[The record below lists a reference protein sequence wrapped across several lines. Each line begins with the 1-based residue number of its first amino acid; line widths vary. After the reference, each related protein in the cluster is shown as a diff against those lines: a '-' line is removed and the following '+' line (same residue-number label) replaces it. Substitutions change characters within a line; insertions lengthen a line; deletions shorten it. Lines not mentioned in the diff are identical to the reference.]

1 MAEVFDLR
9 SQLEESRKKLLNVD
23 ENIKKITGRSPN
35 NDSRGNRFLIKC
47 LMFFVI

>member
-35 NDSRGNRFLIKC
+35 NDFQGNRYFL
-47 LMFFVI
+47 FFLLI